1 MSKSLQ
7 RNYWHRKAALPEPPA
22 SGSVGSVRL
31 LGVPIRLH
39 FTFVLLLICLVVIG
53 LSSNQ
58 SPGNYTLF
66 VLAVIASVLLHEFGH
81 AFVSSL
87 YGIRTIE
94 IVMYP
99 IGGVARLERP
109 AKPWEE
115 FWIALTGPAVNLA
128 IAAFIFALLYSE
140 KRAINLFALV
150 QPSDANLADRI
161 ALANLILAGFNLLP
175 AFPMDG
181 GRMLRAVLSRLKSE
195 YEATRI
201 ATWSGRMLA
210 ISMGLYGFINMPM
223 LAFVAFFIYLGAANE
238 GAASRGRS
246 LTQGI
251 PVRAA
256 MMTEYHTLA
265 HGATIRDAA
274 NLLLSTSQQDFP
286 VVLGDQVLGLAGP
299 QCAAARHGA
308 GGARF
313 LHRRIHGARVSQRS
327 SRQGSRRRSAAHG
340 PRRRLRAGDA
350 GGPAA
355 RLVELGESVAVSA
368 LAQRRSATRRKVKQ
382 CASSAFCSSAFCFL
396 ASAENVKLYLK
407 DGSYQL
413 VREYKVENDRVQ
425 FLQPRS
431 RRLGRGAAIAGG
443 SGQNQGRNQ
452 SARRRGSAPIA
463 AAEDAE
469 KKAERAARKEVASVP
484 ADPGVYL
491 IDDQK
496 PDTENLTAA

>member
-1 MSKSLQ
+1 MKPCVKIIAEELLAQEGSTP
-7 RNYWHRKAALPEPPA
+7 RAAA

-31 LGVPIRLH
+31 FGVPVRLH
-39 FTFVLLLICLVVIG
+39 FTFVLLLIGLVVIG

-81 AFVSSL
+81 AFVSSR
-87 YGIRTIE
+87 YGIRTLE

-109 AKPWEE
+109 PKPREE
-115 FWIALTGPAVNLA
+115 FWIALTGPVVNLA
-128 IAAFIFALLYSE
+128 IAGFIVALLYSQ
-140 KRAINLFALV
+140 KRAVNLFALA

-161 ALANLILAGFNLLP
+161 VLANLILAGFNLLP

-181 GRMLRAVLSRLKSE
+181 GRMLRAVLSRMKSE

-256 MMTEYHTLA
+256 MMTDYRTLP
-265 HGATIRDAA
+265 HGATVRDAA

-286 VVLGDQVLGLAGP
+286 IVLGGQVLGLLGRNALLRGMAQEGPDSYIAGYM
-299 QCAAARHGA
+299 
-308 GGARF
+308 
-313 LHRRIHGARVSQRS
+313 
-327 SRQGSRRRSAAHG
+327 
-340 PRRRLRAGDA
+340 
-350 GGPAA
+350 
-355 RLVELGESVAVSA
+355 E
-368 LAQRRSATRRKVKQ
+368 
-382 CASSAFCSSAFCFL
+382 
-396 ASAENVKLYLK
+396 
-407 DGSYQL
+407 
-413 VREYKVENDRVQ
+413 REYQSVPPDRDLADVLPLMAHSGACVLVMQEDNLLGLLTSENLSQ
-425 FLQPRS
+425 FLLLRS
-431 RRLGRGAAIAGG
+431 VGLE
-443 SGQNQGRNQ
+443 
-452 SARRRGSAPIA
+452 P
-463 AAEDAE
+463 AE
-469 KKAERAARKEVASVP
+469 
-484 ADPGVYL
+484 G
-491 IDDQK
+491 
-496 PDTENLTAA
+496 

>member
-1 MSKSLQ
+1 MAQEGSTP
-7 RNYWHRKAALPEPPA
+7 RAAT
-22 SGSVGSVRL
+22 SGSIGSVRL
-31 LGVPIRLH
+31 LGVPVRLH
-39 FTFVLLLICLVVIG
+39 FTFVLLLIGLVVIG

-81 AFVSSL
+81 ALVSSL
-87 YGIRTIE
+87 YGIRTLE

-109 AKPWEE
+109 PKPWEE

-128 IAAFIFALLYSE
+128 IAAIVFAILYSQ

-150 QPSDANLADRI
+150 QPDANLADRI
-161 ALANLILAGFNLLP
+161 ALANLVLAGFNLLP

-223 LAFVAFFIYLGAANE
+223 LAFVAFFIYMGAANE

-256 MMTEYHTLA
+256 MMTEYHTLP
-265 HGATIRDAA
+265 HGATIREAA

-286 VVLGDQVLGLAGP
+286 IVLGGQVLGLLGRNALLRGMAREGPDSYIAGYMEREFSSVP
-299 QCAAARHGA
+299 PEKDLADVLPLMAHTGA
-308 GGARF
+308 CVLVMEDDKLLG
-313 LHRRIHGARVSQRS
+313 LLS
-327 SRQGSRRRSAAHG
+327 S
-340 PRRRLRAGDA
+340 
-350 GGPAA
+350 
-355 RLVELGESVAVSA
+355 
-368 LAQRRSATRRKVKQ
+368 
-382 CASSAFCSSAFCFL
+382 
-396 ASAENVKLYLK
+396 ENL
-407 DGSYQL
+407 S
-413 VREYKVENDRVQ
+413 Q
-425 FLQPRS
+425 FLLLRSVGLQPS
-431 RRLGRGAAIAGG
+431 EG
-443 SGQNQGRNQ
+443 
-452 SARRRGSAPIA
+452 
-463 AAEDAE
+463 
-469 KKAERAARKEVASVP
+469 
-484 ADPGVYL
+484 
-491 IDDQK
+491 
-496 PDTENLTAA
+496 

>member
-1 MSKSLQ
+1 LAQEGSTP
-7 RNYWHRKAALPEPPA
+7 RAAA

-39 FTFVLLLICLVVIG
+39 FTFVLLLIGLVVIG

-81 AFVSSL
+81 ALVSSH
-87 YGIRTIE
+87 YRIRTIE

-109 AKPWEE
+109 PKPWEE

-128 IAAFIFALLYSE
+128 IAASIFALLYSQ
-140 KRAINLFALV
+140 KRPINLFALV
-150 QPSDANLADRI
+150 QPSDVNLADRI

-181 GRMLRAVLSRLKSE
+181 GRMLRAVLSRMKSE

-256 MMTEYHTLA
+256 MMTEYHTLT
-265 HGATIRDAA
+265 HGATMRDAA

-286 VVLGDQVLGLAGP
+286 VVLGDQVLGLLGRNALLRGMAQEGPDSYIAGYMEREFP
-299 QCAAARHGA
+299 SVPPDKDLADVLPLMAHAGA
-308 GGARF
+308 CLLVMQDTRLLG
-313 LHRRIHGARVSQRS
+313 LLS
-327 SRQGSRRRSAAHG
+327 S
-340 PRRRLRAGDA
+340 
-350 GGPAA
+350 
-355 RLVELGESVAVSA
+355 
-368 LAQRRSATRRKVKQ
+368 
-382 CASSAFCSSAFCFL
+382 
-396 ASAENVKLYLK
+396 ENL
-407 DGSYQL
+407 S
-413 VREYKVENDRVQ
+413 Q
-425 FLQPRS
+425 FLLLRSVGLQP
-431 RRLGRGAAIAGG
+431 I
-443 SGQNQGRNQ
+443 
-452 SARRRGSAPIA
+452 
-463 AAEDAE
+463 
-469 KKAERAARKEVASVP
+469 
-484 ADPGVYL
+484 
-491 IDDQK
+491 
-496 PDTENLTAA
+496 EN

>member
-1 MSKSLQ
+1 LAQEGSTP
-7 RNYWHRKAALPEPPA
+7 RAAA

-39 FTFVLLLICLVVIG
+39 FTFVLLLIGLVVIG

-81 AFVSSL
+81 AFISSR
-87 YGIRTIE
+87 YRIRTIE

-109 AKPWEE
+109 PKPWEE

-140 KRAINLFALV
+140 KRPINLFALV

-181 GRMLRAVLSRLKSE
+181 GRMLRAILSRMKSE

-256 MMTEYHTLA
+256 MMTEYHTLT
-265 HGATIRDAA
+265 HGATMRDAA

-286 VVLGDQVLGLAGP
+286 VVLGDQVLGLLGRNALLRGMAQEGPDSYIAGYMEREFP
-299 QCAAARHGA
+299 SVPPDKDLADVLPLMAHAGA
-308 GGARF
+308 CLLVMQDTRLLG
-313 LHRRIHGARVSQRS
+313 LLS
-327 SRQGSRRRSAAHG
+327 S
-340 PRRRLRAGDA
+340 
-350 GGPAA
+350 
-355 RLVELGESVAVSA
+355 
-368 LAQRRSATRRKVKQ
+368 
-382 CASSAFCSSAFCFL
+382 
-396 ASAENVKLYLK
+396 ENL
-407 DGSYQL
+407 S
-413 VREYKVENDRVQ
+413 Q
-425 FLQPRS
+425 FLLLRSVGLQPIES
-431 RRLGRGAAIAGG
+431 
-443 SGQNQGRNQ
+443 
-452 SARRRGSAPIA
+452 
-463 AAEDAE
+463 
-469 KKAERAARKEVASVP
+469 
-484 ADPGVYL
+484 
-491 IDDQK
+491 
-496 PDTENLTAA
+496 

>member
-1 MSKSLQ
+1 MAQEGSTP
-7 RNYWHRKAALPEPPA
+7 RAAS

-31 LGVPIRLH
+31 MGVPIRLH

-87 YGIRTIE
+87 YGIRTLE

-109 AKPWEE
+109 AKAVGGILDRAHRTRWSISL
-115 FWIALTGPAVNLA
+115 IAGS
-128 IAAFIFALLYSE
+128 IFAVLYSE
-140 KRAINLFALV
+140 KRAVNLFALV

-181 GRMLRAVLSRLKSE
+181 GRMLRAVLSRMKSE

-210 ISMGLYGFINMPM
+210 ISMGLYGFIYMPM

-256 MMTEYHTLA
+256 MMTEYRTLA

-286 VVLGDQVLGLAGP
+286 VVLGDQVLGLLGRNALLRGMAQEGPDSYIAGYMEREFP
-299 QCAAARHGA
+299 SVPPDKDLADVLPLMAHAGA
-308 GGARF
+308 CVLVMQDDRLLG
-313 LHRRIHGARVSQRS
+313 LLS
-327 SRQGSRRRSAAHG
+327 S
-340 PRRRLRAGDA
+340 
-350 GGPAA
+350 
-355 RLVELGESVAVSA
+355 
-368 LAQRRSATRRKVKQ
+368 
-382 CASSAFCSSAFCFL
+382 
-396 ASAENVKLYLK
+396 ENL
-407 DGSYQL
+407 S
-413 VREYKVENDRVQ
+413 Q
-425 FLQPRS
+425 FLLLRSVGLQP
-431 RRLGRGAAIAGG
+431 
-443 SGQNQGRNQ
+443 
-452 SARRRGSAPIA
+452 
-463 AAEDAE
+463 AE
-469 KKAERAARKEVASVP
+469 
-484 ADPGVYL
+484 G
-491 IDDQK
+491 
-496 PDTENLTAA
+496 

>member
-1 MSKSLQ
+1 MAQEGSTP
-7 RNYWHRKAALPEPPA
+7 RAAS

-31 LGVPIRLH
+31 MGVPIRLH

-81 AFVSSL
+81 ALVSSL
-87 YGIRTIE
+87 YGIRTVE

-109 AKPWEE
+109 PKPWEE
-115 FWIALTGPAVNLA
+115 FWIALSGPAVNLA
-128 IAAFIFALLYSE
+128 IAAFIFAVLYSQ
-140 KRAINLFALV
+140 KRAVNLFAFT

-181 GRMLRAVLSRLKSE
+181 GRMLRAILSRLKSE

-210 ISMGLYGFINMPM
+210 ISMGLYGFVYLPM

-256 MMTEYHTLA
+256 MMTGYRTLA
-265 HGATIRDAA
+265 HGATLRDAA

-286 VVLGDQVLGLAGP
+286 VVLGEQVLGLLGRNALLRGMAQEGPDSYIAGYMDREFP
-299 QCAAARHGA
+299 TVPPDKDLADVLPLMAHAGA
-308 GGARF
+308 CVLVMEEGRLLGMLSSENLSQF
-313 LHRRIHGARVSQRS
+313 LLLRS
-327 SRQGSRRRSAAHG
+327 VGVAT
-340 PRRRLRAGDA
+340 RRRLKPCAG
-350 GGPAA
+350 
-355 RLVELGESVAVSA
+355 
-368 LAQRRSATRRKVKQ
+368 
-382 CASSAFCSSAFCFL
+382 SAFCCSLFAFWPAPKTSSC
-396 ASAENVKLYLK
+396 
-407 DGSYQL
+407 
-413 VREYKVENDRVQ
+413 
-425 FLQPRS
+425 
-431 RRLGRGAAIAGG
+431 I
-443 SGQNQGRNQ
+443 
-452 SARRRGSAPIA
+452 
-463 AAEDAE
+463 
-469 KKAERAARKEVASVP
+469 
-484 ADPGVYL
+484 
-491 IDDQK
+491 
-496 PDTENLTAA
+496 

>member
-1 MSKSLQ
+1 
-7 RNYWHRKAALPEPPA
+7 
-22 SGSVGSVRL
+22 L

-39 FTFVLLLICLVVIG
+39 FTFVLLLIGLVVIG

-81 AFVSSL
+81 AFVSSR
-87 YGIRTIE
+87 YRIRTIE

-109 AKPWEE
+109 PKPWEE

-140 KRAINLFALV
+140 KRPINLFALV

-181 GRMLRAVLSRLKSE
+181 GRMLRAILSRMKSE

-256 MMTEYHTLA
+256 MMTEYHTLT
-265 HGATIRDAA
+265 HGATMRDAA

-286 VVLGDQVLGLAGP
+286 VVLGDQVLGLLGRNALLRGMAQEGPDSYIAGYMEREFP
-299 QCAAARHGA
+299 SVPPDKDLADVLPLMAHAGA
-308 GGARF
+308 CLLVMQDTRLLG
-313 LHRRIHGARVSQRS
+313 LLS
-327 SRQGSRRRSAAHG
+327 S
-340 PRRRLRAGDA
+340 
-350 GGPAA
+350 
-355 RLVELGESVAVSA
+355 
-368 LAQRRSATRRKVKQ
+368 
-382 CASSAFCSSAFCFL
+382 
-396 ASAENVKLYLK
+396 ENL
-407 DGSYQL
+407 S
-413 VREYKVENDRVQ
+413 Q
-425 FLQPRS
+425 FLLLRSVGLQPIES
-431 RRLGRGAAIAGG
+431 
-443 SGQNQGRNQ
+443 
-452 SARRRGSAPIA
+452 
-463 AAEDAE
+463 
-469 KKAERAARKEVASVP
+469 
-484 ADPGVYL
+484 
-491 IDDQK
+491 
-496 PDTENLTAA
+496 

>member
-1 MSKSLQ
+1 LAQEGSTP
-7 RNYWHRKAALPEPPA
+7 RAAS

-31 LGVPIRLH
+31 MGVPIRLH

-66 VLAVIASVLLHEFGH
+66 VLAVIVSVLLHEFGH
-81 AFVSSL
+81 AFISSL
-87 YGIRTIE
+87 YGIRTLE

-109 AKPWEE
+109 PKPWEE
-115 FWIALTGPAVNLA
+115 FWIALTGPAINLA
-128 IAAFIFALLYSE
+128 IAAFIFAVLYSQN
-140 KRAINLFALV
+140 RAVNLFALV

-181 GRMLRAVLSRLKSE
+181 GRMLRAILSRLKSE

-210 ISMGLYGFINMPM
+210 ISMGLYGFVYLPM

-256 MMTEYHTLA
+256 MMTGYRTLA
-265 HGATIRDAA
+265 HGSTLRDAA

-286 VVLGDQVLGLAGP
+286 VVLGDQVLGLLGRNALLRGMAQEGPDSYIAGYMEREFP
-299 QCAAARHGA
+299 SVPPDKDLADVLPLMAHSGA
-308 GGARF
+308 CLLVMEEGRLLG
-313 LHRRIHGARVSQRS
+313 LLS
-327 SRQGSRRRSAAHG
+327 S
-340 PRRRLRAGDA
+340 
-350 GGPAA
+350 
-355 RLVELGESVAVSA
+355 
-368 LAQRRSATRRKVKQ
+368 
-382 CASSAFCSSAFCFL
+382 
-396 ASAENVKLYLK
+396 ENL
-407 DGSYQL
+407 S
-413 VREYKVENDRVQ
+413 Q
-425 FLQPRS
+425 FLLLRSVGLQP
-431 RRLGRGAAIAGG
+431 
-443 SGQNQGRNQ
+443 
-452 SARRRGSAPIA
+452 
-463 AAEDAE
+463 AE
-469 KKAERAARKEVASVP
+469 
-484 ADPGVYL
+484 G
-491 IDDQK
+491 
-496 PDTENLTAA
+496 

>member
-1 MSKSLQ
+1 LAQEGSTP
-7 RNYWHRKAALPEPPA
+7 RAAA

-39 FTFVLLLICLVVIG
+39 FTFVLLLIGLVVIG

-66 VLAVIASVLLHEFGH
+66 VLAVIASVLLHELGH
-81 AFVSSL
+81 ALVSSH
-87 YGIRTIE
+87 YRIRTIE

-109 AKPWEE
+109 PKPWEE

-128 IAAFIFALLYSE
+128 IAASIFALLYSQ
-140 KRAINLFALV
+140 KRPINLFALV

-181 GRMLRAVLSRLKSE
+181 GRMLRAILSRMKSE

-256 MMTEYHTLA
+256 MMTEYHTLT
-265 HGATIRDAA
+265 HGATMRDAA

-286 VVLGDQVLGLAGP
+286 VVLGDQVLGLLGRNALLRGMAQEGPDSYIAGYMEREFP
-299 QCAAARHGA
+299 SVPPDKDLADVLPLMAHAGA
-308 GGARF
+308 CLLVMQDTRLLG
-313 LHRRIHGARVSQRS
+313 LLS
-327 SRQGSRRRSAAHG
+327 S
-340 PRRRLRAGDA
+340 
-350 GGPAA
+350 
-355 RLVELGESVAVSA
+355 
-368 LAQRRSATRRKVKQ
+368 
-382 CASSAFCSSAFCFL
+382 
-396 ASAENVKLYLK
+396 ENL
-407 DGSYQL
+407 S
-413 VREYKVENDRVQ
+413 Q
-425 FLQPRS
+425 FLLLRSVGLQPIES
-431 RRLGRGAAIAGG
+431 
-443 SGQNQGRNQ
+443 
-452 SARRRGSAPIA
+452 
-463 AAEDAE
+463 
-469 KKAERAARKEVASVP
+469 
-484 ADPGVYL
+484 
-491 IDDQK
+491 
-496 PDTENLTAA
+496 